1 MSEWNKA
8 GIPHKGW
15 ECIDVFDLADDT
27 EAGEEILYEQCE
39 MCGNEKIRY
48 VHVMKHQD
56 FPEELHV
63 GCVCAEKMSGD
74 YVNPRRCETALKNK
88 SMRRRNFNA
97 VRWRFNSAKNTY
109 SKKYKGEYITIM
121 EGRYGGWGIF
131 FAGQKIWNHEGRK
144 ISSFKEAEKI
154 AFEIF
159 EEYHTTQKERDAKFI
174 WNSLDTDRRI

>member
-1 MSEWNKA
+1 MGEWNRE

-15 ECIDVFDLADDT
+15 KCIDVFDLADEI

-88 SMRRRNFNA
+88 AMRRRNFNR
-97 VRWRFNSAKNTY
+97 VRWRFNSVKNTY

-131 FAGQKIWNHEGRK
+131 FAGQKIWNYEGRK
-144 ISSFKEAEKI
+144 IRSFEEAEKV
-154 AFEIF
+154 AFEVF
-159 EEYHTTQKERDAKFI
+159 EEYHTTQEERDAKFYMEQP
-174 WNSLDTDRRI
+174 RYR